1 MHDGMSG
8 TLASGTEILE
18 CSPSQCFL
26 ALLGLYIS
34 FNKPQ
39 LPYLNPFSLGG
50 DNSVLASNGKN
61 MIRP

>member
-1 MHDGMSG
+1 MHHGMSG

-39 LPYLNPFSLGG
+39 LPHLIHVAWVGIIQFLPPT
-50 DNSVLASNGKN
+50 A
-61 MIRP
+61 RTW